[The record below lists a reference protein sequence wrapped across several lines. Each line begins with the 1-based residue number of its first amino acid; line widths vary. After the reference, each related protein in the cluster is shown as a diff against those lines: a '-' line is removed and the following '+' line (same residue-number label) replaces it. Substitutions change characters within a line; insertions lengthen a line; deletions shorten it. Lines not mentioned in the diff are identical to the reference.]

1 MNKKKFSFQFLS
13 SEKLHQINFSLSN
26 VLIFLGVFIAAFIGL
41 NYSLSI
47 KFSDE
52 YYKIKLKET
61 DEKYSEVSQELL
73 DKIAKL
79 EDELKQIEEKDSEL
93 RTYATLAPLSD
104 DVKAQGVGGS
114 VEEVFPI
121 EEIDDSTIMQK
132 TE

>member
-26 VLIFLGVFIAAFIGL
+26 VLIFFGVFISAFIGL
-41 NYSLSI
+41 NYSLSL

-73 DKIAKL
+73 DRITQL
-79 EDELKQIEEKDSEL
+79 ENELKLIEEKDSEL
-93 RTYATLAPLSD
+93 RTYATLAP
-104 DVKAQGVGGS
+104 
-114 VEEVFPI
+114 
-121 EEIDDSTIMQK
+121 
-132 TE
+132 